1 MARCFCPGT
10 PSGEA
15 ASQRRDCCVTSGQ
28 SLPLWALFALYARGA
43 VGSASS
49 HGGGSS
55 PVGSSSVPPTH
66 RDPGAQGQETLY
78 SCISVPLLVLLTWG
92 HPTSP
97 RHAGPCLWV
106 CMRGDMGTR
115 VTVYVQ
121 VRASEKSFTET

>member
-49 HGGGSS
+49 HGGGEFARGLQLSASHPPRPWGSGAGDSVFMHLCPPPRAPDLGS
-55 PVGSSSVPPTH
+55 PHIAQACRTVFVGLHV
-66 RDPGAQGQETLY
+66 
-78 SCISVPLLVLLTWG
+78 WG
-92 HPTSP
+92 HGHTCDS
-97 RHAGPCLWV
+97 
-106 CMRGDMGTR
+106 
-115 VTVYVQ
+115 
-121 VRASEKSFTET
+121 VRASQGE